1 MLDCADPKP
10 NAPYDIWDFRHEWFT
25 TDQLWWAKDR
35 QDSRQISRNGRNFT
49 PVTFLGDNFFL
60 VYMDVDMRMRVVHV
74 VESTGYEAEYFLDP
88 NPDYYVR
95 ENFGYQDWSIGLD
108 EKGYIHIMGDS
119 NYFPFQGTDG
129 LPDRYLGAKCMGWRS
144 DNPMDVSSFSFRGH
158 ETKHCPHGTSF
169 TLPRYLR
176 DSLNRLYWAGSA
188 GGTSGESR
196 RMTRTPRASSAN
208 SKPSAATTG
217 TTRTSATST
226 AGKTTTM
233 GTPTASVPSRSPSTA
248 PCPTQRS
255 GRSDPFTP
263 GHTAVELRSATDHH
277 WYATF
282 PTVLTAPNAVT
293 PQPLSH
299 RSVHYQAAR
308 EPACPK

>member
-129 LPDRYLGAKCMGWRS
+129 LPDRYLGAKCMGVPQ
-144 DNPMDVSSFSFRGH
+144 DDEN
-158 ETKHCPHGTSF
+158 
-169 TLPRYLR
+169 
-176 DSLNRLYWAGSA
+176 
-188 GGTSGESR
+188 
-196 RMTRTPRASSAN
+196 
-208 SKPSAATTG
+208 
-217 TTRTSATST
+217 TTRLL
-226 AGKTTTM
+226 GKFKTERCDDRYYKDVGNLYCWENDNDGNTYGFRTIK
-233 GTPTASVPSRSPSTA
+233 
-248 PCPTQRS
+248 
-255 GRSDPFTP
+255 
-263 GHTAVELRSATDHH
+263 
-277 WYATF
+277 
-282 PTVLTAPNAVT
+282 VT
-293 PQPLSH
+293 IDRP
-299 RSVHYQAAR
+299 
-308 EPACPK
+308 